1 MKKQSIL
8 ILFLV
13 LCAISASATPIGK
26 SKAQAVAASFF
37 QKSSMKA
44 KVKGATVVL
53 SKEYA
58 SRKDAPTAFYAFSRG
73 ENVVF
78 VSADDDMPAILGYS
92 DRTDLDNLP
101 PAMEYM
107 LDYYAR
113 LTDAVRRGEIP
124 APKLY
129 ASPAAVEPLCKTIWD
144 QKEPFCS
151 LSPVIEG
158 KKTPNGCVSTGVAQV
173 MKYHEWPTKPTGTTA
188 AYKTGENPLKPS
200 EKTPVMD
207 IPGVDLSTHTYNWA
221 DMINDYTGSY
231 TEVQGKAVGQ
241 LCYDIAVASRMNFA
255 PQGSGTPLYLAA
267 KALRDNFGYCK
278 DMYLDYPEYYT
289 EEEWVEKLK
298 NEISQK
304 RPLPFSGTDPKTDEG
319 HCFVLDGYNAEGLFH
334 VNWGWS
340 GEGNDYFLITSL
352 KPNVQGIGGGA
363 DGVNFSSEQY
373 TIFNCVPDDG
383 TSVASEHVRLEYLHC
398 NGVTL
403 GNGNPEDIIINSF
416 CNLSLNEFQGD
427 IVLQLL
433 DKDGKVVDEKTVMA
447 DYSLQSNRKDGIQVS
462 NGTFDFSKI
471 ADGVYYPEVFAVS
484 KATGIRYPVRNKEE
498 KSRIVIRNGKLRGVF
513 EYHKELIIGDI
524 LSCEYAGKDDLYRYM
539 KVKVQVTNFDKTAF
553 EYRDNGQNQ
562 GGNFLKLQGQ
572 FRRLDIDPDLS
583 AAGMGDYEF
592 LKDSELGYIAP
603 ESTSTAEVKVLFDDL
618 YDLKEYPQLLM
629 LTFMVYSGNSGAI
642 LDQKEFHSTDL
653 IPAAINDVKADKE
666 LNAPIF
672 NTKGQRVNAKTAK
685 GIIIQNGKKLAK

>member
-1 MKKQSIL
+1 MKKQTIL

-13 LCAISASATPIGK
+13 LCAISASAAPIGK
-26 SKAQAVAASFF
+26 SKAQAVATSFF

-44 KVKGATVVL
+44 KVKGATAML

-58 SRKDAPTAFYAFSRG
+58 SSKDAPTAFYAFSRG

-78 VSADDDMPAILGYS
+78 VSADDEMPAILGYS
-92 DRTDLDNLP
+92 ERTDLDNLP

-151 LSPVIEG
+151 LSPVMEG

-188 AYKTGENPLKPS
+188 AYQTGEDPLHPS

-207 IPGVDLSTHTYNWA
+207 IPEVDLSTHTYNWA
-221 DMINDYTGSY
+221 DMINDYTGTY
-231 TEVQGKAVGQ
+231 TEAQGQAVAQ
-241 LCYDIAVASRMNFA
+241 LCYDIAVASKMNFA
-255 PQGSGTPLYLAA
+255 PKGSGTLLQLAA
-267 KALRDNFGYCK
+267 KALRNNFGYSK
-278 DMYLDYPEYYT
+278 DLYLDYPEYYT

-319 HCFVLDGYNAEGLFH
+319 HCFVIDGYNAEGLFH

-340 GEGNDYFLITSL
+340 GHENDYFLITSL
-352 KPNVQGIGGGA
+352 NPDHKGIGGGSA
-363 DGVNFSSEQY
+363 DAGYSSEQY
-373 TIFNCVPDDG
+373 TIFNCIPDDG
-383 TSVASEHVRLEYLHC
+383 TSVASEHIRLEYACC
-398 NGVTL
+398 NGITL
-403 GNGNPEDIIINSF
+403 GNGNPNDIIISSLH
-416 CNLSLNEFQGD
+416 NLSLNEFQGD
-427 IVLQLL
+427 IVLQLV
-433 DKDGKVVDEKTVMA
+433 DKDGKVIDEKTVMT
-447 DYSLQSNRKDGIQVS
+447 DYSLGSYRTDGIKAA

-471 ADGVYYPEVFAVS
+471 ADGVYYPELIAVS
-484 KATGIRYPVRNKEE
+484 KATDKRYTVRNKQE

-513 EYHKELIIGDI
+513 EYDKELLIGDI
-524 LSCEYAGKDDLYRYM
+524 LSCEYADKDDIYM
-539 KVKVQVTNFDKTAF
+539 YLKVKVQVTNFDKTAF
-553 EYRDNGQNQ
+553 VYTKGTPHQDSKY
-562 GGNFLKLQGQ
+562 LKLLGESRLLDNDPYESASGQG
-572 FRRLDIDPDLS
+572 
-583 AAGMGDYEF
+583 AYEYDE
-592 LKDSELGYIAP
+592 DSKLGNIAP
-603 ESTSTAEVKVLFDDL
+603 GATVTAEATLNFIDL
-618 YDLKEYPQLLM
+618 YDFKEYPQT
-629 LTFMVYSGNSGAI
+629 LTLTLQLSSGAI
-642 LDQKEFHSTDL
+642 LDEKVFHSTDL
-653 IPAAINDVKADKE
+653 IPAGINDVKADKE

-672 NTKGQRVNAKTAK
+672 NTKGQRVNPNAVQ
-685 GIIIQNGKKLAK
+685 GIFIRNGKKVVKK